1 MYGYEE
7 LSLAAREALHAEV
20 TAFEWSVAYAKK
32 KGGHLIPYGLMPD
45 SAVKRAEGI
54 ADRF

>member
-20 TAFEWSVAYAKK
+20 TALEWSVAYAKK
-32 KGGHLIPYGLMPD
+32 GRSLNPLWVD
-45 SAVKRAEGI
+45 A
-54 ADRF
+54 